1 MTEAADR
8 LREQLAAEPG
18 RFEFDQ
24 ALRLVD
30 LLGLESGTADPS
42 GTSTAPDREGVALRG
57 HPSLAYAST
66 ALRAARS
73 TDGDGIEVDVTVAG
87 LVGAVGALPD
97 HYSELVLAR
106 DGARDSTL
114 RDFLDAL
121 QQRSLALLHRAWTK
135 TRFPF
140 AFEQETLWRNRHDGF
155 TRAVL
160 SLAGLG
166 LDSTLRRQAISD
178 LSVAHGAGA
187 FARTTRSAE
196 SLAGLLTAT
205 FGVPFEI
212 EQFVGHWIDIPTEER
227 STLLGHRE
235 APAERHGL
243 GTGFALGT
251 RAWDVQSRV
260 RAVAGPLTITQL
272 RFFADE
278 SPGRVQV
285 LSTLRSFLGD
295 AMELDLECRLAP
307 GESPGIRLGSASRL
321 GLDTW
326 LERDEHPDEQ
336 RMARFPLE
344 V

>member
-1 MTEAADR
+1 MTGGDDR
-8 LREQLAAEPG
+8 LRTRLAQEPG

-30 LLGLESGTADPS
+30 LLGLVEGGSDPT
-42 GTSTAPDREGVALRG
+42 GTSTAPERESAHLRG

-66 ALRAARS
+66 ALRAAR
-73 TDGDGIEVDVTVAG
+73 TADGVEVDVTVAG
-87 LVGAVGALPD
+87 LAGAAGALPD

-106 DGARDSTL
+106 EAARDGTL
-114 RDFLDAL
+114 RDFLDVL

-166 LDSTLRRQAISD
+166 LDSTLRRQAVSD
-178 LSVAHGAGA
+178 LAVAHGAAA
-187 FARTTRSAE
+187 FARTTRSAA

-212 EQFVGHWIDIPTEER
+212 EQFVGHWIDIPPEER
-227 STLLGHRE
+227 STLLRTGE
-235 APAERHGL
+235 APDDRHAL
-243 GTGFALGT
+243 GRGFALGG

-260 RAVAGPLTITQL
+260 RAIAGPLTITQL

-278 SPGRVQV
+278 SPGRLQV

-307 GESPGIRLGSASRL
+307 GESPGVRLGSASRL

-326 LERDEHPDEQ
+326 LESTERPDAP
-336 RMARFPLE
+336 RTARFALE